1 MRESVHQSTVQ
12 YSCIHSNTVTL
23 TTGQQSPCSTG
34 DVRLVGGRTNLE
46 GRVEVCSDGAWG
58 TVCDD
63 GWTAVQA
70 SVVCGQLGH
79 SHDGIKTV
87 CP

>member
-1 MRESVHQSTVQ
+1 M
-12 YSCIHSNTVTL
+12 
-23 TTGQQSPCSTG
+23 
-34 DVRLVGGRTNLE
+34 RLVGGRTNLE

-63 GWTAVQA
+63 GWTNAEA

-79 SHDGIKTV
+79 SHDGTV
-87 CP
+87 IILNISIAYIHTHNLQSSESDMLERIQSSPK

>member
-1 MRESVHQSTVQ
+1 M
-12 YSCIHSNTVTL
+12 
-23 TTGQQSPCSTG
+23 
-34 DVRLVGGRTNLE
+34 RLVGGRTNLE

-63 GWTAVQA
+63 GWTNAEA

-79 SHDGIKTV
+79 SHEGKVYVDV
-87 CP
+87 VYPYSYWSESDPAQMEASNSLY